1 MRFLQFW
8 KGKENPAVSSLTNA
22 LPAADTRTD
31 AALLDAVAGAIALQR
46 LASPL
51 DALGTRVNA
60 TTEDGLR
67 QVAVI
72 GKYTAAVADRAD
84 TMNSHALRQAEMAQ
98 AAIGHMARLE
108 SRLGEV
114 EQRAKELSAAM
125 AELLGFVATVET
137 RIKGI
142 GSIAHA
148 IRDIAASTNMLALNA
163 TIEAAHAGAA
173 GKGFGVIA
181 NEIRTLSH
189 QTVGATTRVDDQNDE
204 IGRNVAA
211 MIEAV
216 RRVEDFVGRM
226 QTSMDAC
233 LEDARVAR
241 PCVEEGGT
249 LAANLRG
256 ESQNIVRDVTAV
268 QDSLAALQDGSAAQA
283 REAETLAVHARQV
296 SETSE
301 SQLAAVG
308 RLRFAAHE
316 RARCA
321 VEALVRDAGISAME
335 RRRVEA
341 ALRQAMGQ
349 GLFDLLYVTD
359 AKGRQIVDNIGQV
372 ATIYGDTGL
381 GKDWSQRPWFRH
393 PAQQRK
399 TYVSDFYRS
408 AATDAYCL
416 TVSAPILDASGTLLG
431 VLGADVDLGR
441 LVELA
446 RKHQTD

>member
-1 MRFLQFW
+1 MQFLQFW
-8 KGKENPAVSSLTNA
+8 ISKRNKDVSS
-22 LPAADTRTD
+22 PASTPPGADTRTD

-51 DALGTRVNA
+51 DALGSRVNA

-72 GKYTAAVADRAD
+72 GKHTAAVADRAD
-84 TMNSHALRQAEMAQ
+84 AMNGHATRQAEMAQ
-98 AAIGHMARLE
+98 AAIEHMARLE

-114 EQRAKELSAAM
+114 EMRAKELSGAM

-142 GSIAHA
+142 GSVAHA
-148 IRDIAASTNMLALNA
+148 IRDIAANTNMLALNA

-189 QTVGATTRVDDQNDE
+189 QTVDATTRVDDQNDE
-204 IGRNVAA
+204 IGRNVAS
-211 MIEAV
+211 MVEAV

-241 PCVEEGGT
+241 PCVEEGGA

-256 ESQNIVRDVTAV
+256 ESQNIVRDVAAV
-268 QDSLAALQDGSAAQA
+268 QDSLAALQDGSASQA
-283 REAETLAVHARQV
+283 REAETLAIHARQV

-321 VEALVRDAGISAME
+321 VEVLVRDAGISAME
-335 RRRVEA
+335 RRPVET
-341 ALRQAMGQ
+341 ALRNAMSQ
-349 GLFDLLYVTD
+349 GLFELLYVTD
-359 AKGRQIVDNIGQV
+359 AKGRQIVDNVGQV
-372 ATIYGDTGL
+372 STIYGDTGL

-393 PAQQRK
+393 PAERRK

-416 TVSAPILDASGTLLG
+416 TVSAPILDASGTLRG

-441 LVELA
+441 LVEMA
-446 RKHQTD
+446 RMHWTD

>member
-1 MRFLQFW
+1 MQFLQFW
-8 KGKENPAVSSLTNA
+8 TKKKKSDGIALTSTP
-22 LPAADTRTD
+22 PAADTRTD

-51 DALGTRVNA
+51 DSLGTRVNA

-67 QVAVI
+67 QVAAI

-84 TMNSHALRQAEMAQ
+84 TMNSHALRQVEMAQ
-98 AAIGHMARLE
+98 AAIEHMARLE

-125 AELLGFVATVET
+125 AELLGFVGTVET
-137 RIKGI
+137 HIKGI

-189 QTVGATTRVDDQNDE
+189 QTVGATTRVDDQNDV
-204 IGRNVAA
+204 ISQNVAS
-211 MIEAV
+211 MVEAV
-216 RRVEDFVGRM
+216 HRVEDYVGRM

-241 PCVEEGGT
+241 PCVEEGGM

-256 ESQNIVRDVTAV
+256 ESQSIVRDVAAV
-268 QDSLAALQDGSAAQA
+268 QDSLAALQDGSSAQA

-296 SETSE
+296 NETSE

-316 RARCA
+316 QARCA
-321 VEALVRDAGISAME
+321 VEALVRDAGISALE
-335 RRRVEA
+335 RLRVET
-341 ALRQAMGQ
+341 ALRHAMGQ
-349 GLFDLLYVTD
+349 GLFELLYVTD
-359 AKGRQIVDNIGQV
+359 AKGRQIVDNVGQV
-372 ATIYGDTGL
+372 ATVYGDTGF

-399 TYVSDFYRS
+399 TYISDFYRS
-408 AATDAYCL
+408 AATNAYCL
-416 TVSAPILDASGTLLG
+416 TVSAPILDASGALLG

-446 RKHQTD
+446 KKHRAD